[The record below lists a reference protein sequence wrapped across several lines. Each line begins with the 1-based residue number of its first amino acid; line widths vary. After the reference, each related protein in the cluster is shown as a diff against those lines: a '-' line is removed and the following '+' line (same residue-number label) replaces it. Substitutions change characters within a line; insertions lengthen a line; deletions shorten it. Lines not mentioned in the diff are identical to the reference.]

1 MLDFSIN
8 NIFGQFVGRLAIPMG
23 TTCAPMLTDLFL
35 QYYEADFF
43 QGLFSINE
51 RKLTNVFIPNFR
63 Y

>member
-8 NIFGQFVGRLAIPMG
+8 NIFGQFGGRSVIPMG
-23 TTCAPMLTDLFL
+23 TTCAPMLIDLFL